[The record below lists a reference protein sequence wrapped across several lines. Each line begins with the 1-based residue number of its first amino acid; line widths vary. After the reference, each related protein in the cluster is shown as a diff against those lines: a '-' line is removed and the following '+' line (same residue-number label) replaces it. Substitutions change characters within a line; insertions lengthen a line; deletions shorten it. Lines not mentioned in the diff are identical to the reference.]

1 MAEDELAAFRNRWKQ
16 ELTSKKE
23 EQPLVCAPS
32 PSWDVPGHSGQRD
45 REKNRYFEVTNLDK
59 ACSPSKPEES
69 GCTADEGCVGVGGRG
84 GGKAA
89 AEAEDQP
96 EYVSIARSLLDGR
109 TSPLLDRIQ
118 EERTRRKRQYHN
130 TTNVC
135 STSLQLQQ
143 PQRKVKKDEELL
155 DQLIQD
161 LV

>member
-1 MAEDELAAFRNRWKQ
+1 MAEDELAAFRKRWKQ
-16 ELTSKKE
+16 ELTGKKE

-32 PSWDVPGHSGQRD
+32 PSWDVPGHTGQRD
-45 REKNRYFEVTNLDK
+45 REKNRYFEEVKNLDK
-59 ACSPSKPEES
+59 ARSPSKPEEG
-69 GCTADEGCVGVGGRG
+69 GCSEDEGCVGGGRG

-89 AEAEDQP
+89 AEPEDQP

-135 STSLQLQQ
+135 SASLQLQQ
-143 PQRKVKKDEELL
+143 PQRKVRKDKELL

>member
-1 MAEDELAAFRNRWKQ
+1 MAEDELAAFRKRWKQ
-16 ELTSKKE
+16 ELTSKKD
-23 EQPLVCAPS
+23 EQRLVCAPS
-32 PSWDVPGHSGQRD
+32 PSWDAPGQSGQKD
-45 REKNRYFEVTNLDK
+45 LKNRYFEDSK
-59 ACSPSKPEES
+59 HPSKPEEDAY
-69 GCTADEGCVGVGGRG
+69 TADEGCVGGRG

-118 EERTRRKRQYHN
+118 EERTRRKRQYAN
-130 TTNVC
+130 ITNVC
-135 STSLQLQQ
+135 STSLQQQ
-143 PQRKVKKDEELL
+143 QHPPQRKVKKDEELL